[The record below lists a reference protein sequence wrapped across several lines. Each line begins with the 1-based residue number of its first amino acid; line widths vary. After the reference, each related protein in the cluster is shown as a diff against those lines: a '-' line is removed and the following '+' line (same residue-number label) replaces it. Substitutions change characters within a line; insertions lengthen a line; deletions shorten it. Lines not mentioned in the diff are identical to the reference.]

1 MTEIELIEH
10 YRSNSLSE
18 AEMLQFEHRM
28 QTDVVFAERVQQHLD
43 FIKDLKNYGKRKNL
57 KAKLDMFHTEM
68 EHENLLTQTN
78 NQTNSQANNQNSAKI
93 VEFGIA
99 TPTKKYDFASLRRK
113 YMPTIAVAASVGI
126 FTALCTLY
134 ALDYTSS
141 VEKSQQSHYKQLKK
155 EVDKLKIKQRDL
167 EIKENQ
173 QTEKPQQ
180 SQIKAQESRY
190 NGTGF
195 AVSSEGLVVT
205 SYHLVQQK
213 PDSIVIEYD
222 KEADLRY
229 KADLVYYDAANDLAL
244 LQITDVRF
252 KGFGVL
258 PYTFKPKDA
267 DLGEEIFTLAY
278 PKQEVVYGE
287 GVISSRS
294 GYEGADSPTDSYQ
307 VSIPVNPGY
316 SGSPVFDTNGNV
328 LGLIAGKQTDSEGV
342 GFALKSH
349 KLLQVM
355 NELPDSVPIKL
366 PIQNKLTRLK
376 RTQQLKKIQ
385 DFVFQVKVY

>member
-1 MTEIELIEH
+1 
-10 YRSNSLSE
+10 
-18 AEMLQFEHRM
+18 
-28 QTDVVFAERVQQHLD
+28 
-43 FIKDLKNYGKRKNL
+43 
-57 KAKLDMFHTEM
+57 
-68 EHENLLTQTN
+68 
-78 NQTNSQANNQNSAKI
+78 
-93 VEFGIA
+93 
-99 TPTKKYDFASLRRK
+99 
-113 YMPTIAVAASVGI
+113 MPTIAVAASVGI
-126 FTALCTLY
+126 FTAFCTLY
-134 ALDYTSS
+134 ALNYTSS
-141 VEKSQQSHYKQLKK
+141 VEQSQQSHYKQLKK

-173 QTEKPQQ
+173 QSMEV
-180 SQIKAQESRY
+180 KAKESRY

-195 AVSSEGLVVT
+195 AVSSEGLIVT

-213 PDSIVIEYD
+213 PDSIVIESS
-222 KEADLRY
+222 KIESMRY
-229 KADLVYYDAANDLAL
+229 KATLVYFDEANDLAL
-244 LQITDVRF
+244 LQIKDERF
-252 KGFGVL
+252 GGFGVL

-267 DLGEEIFTLAY
+267 DLGEDIFTLAH

-287 GVISSRS
+287 GVISSNS
-294 GYEGADSPTDSYQ
+294 GYEGADNPADSYQ

-355 NELPDSVPIKL
+355 SELPDSVPIKL
-366 PIQNKLTRLK
+366 PQQNKLTRLK

>member
-1 MTEIELIEH
+1 MTELELIEH
-10 YRSNSLSE
+10 YRTHSLTE
-18 AEMLQFEHRM
+18 AEMLQFEHKL
-28 QTDVVFAERVQQHLD
+28 QTDVAFAERVQQHLD
-43 FIKDLKNYGKRKNL
+43 FIKDLKVYGKRKTL
-57 KAKLDMFHTEM
+57 KTKLNMFHAELESETSM
-68 EHENLLTQTN
+68 AQVLQTTKLTV
-78 NQTNSQANNQNSAKI
+78 SS
-93 VEFGIA
+93 
-99 TPTKKYDFASLRRK
+99 PTKKYDFTALRRK

-126 FTALCTLY
+126 FTAFCTLY
-134 ALDYTSS
+134 AVDYTSS

-167 EIKENQ
+167 EIKETQ
-173 QTEKPQQ
+173 QAVQV
-180 SQIKAQESRY
+180 KAEESRY

-213 PDSIVIEYD
+213 PDSIVIESS
-222 KEADLRY
+222 KIAELRY
-229 KADLVYYDAANDLAL
+229 KADLVYYDEANDLAL
-244 LQITDVRF
+244 LQINDERF

-267 DLGEEIFTLAY
+267 DLGEDIFTLAH
-278 PKQEVVYGE
+278 PKQDVVYGE
-287 GVISSRS
+287 GVISSCS
-294 GYEGADSPTDSYQ
+294 GYEGAVSPTDSYQ

-316 SGSPVFDTNGNV
+316 SGSPVFDANGNV

-355 NELPDSVPIKL
+355 SELPDSVPIKL
-366 PIQNKLTRLK
+366 PSQNKLTRLK

>member
-18 AEMLQFEHRM
+18 AEMLQFEHRL
-28 QTDVVFAERVQQHLD
+28 QTDVAFAERVQQHLG

-57 KAKLDMFHTEM
+57 KAKLNMFHAEM
-68 EHENLLTQTN
+68 EHEKSLM
-78 NQTNSQANNQNSAKI
+78 QTNSQNNAKI
-93 VEFGIA
+93 VDFGIV
-99 TPTKKYDFASLRRK
+99 TPAQKYDFVSLRRK

-173 QTEKPQQ
+173 Q
-180 SQIKAQESRY
+180 SMQIKAQESRY

-222 KEADLRY
+222 KAADLRY
-229 KADLVYYDAANDLAL
+229 KANLVYYDVANDLAL
-244 LQITDVRF
+244 LQITDERF

-294 GYEGADSPTDSYQ
+294 GYEGAESPTDSYQ

-355 NELPDSVPIKL
+355 SELPDSVPIKL
-366 PIQNKLTRLK
+366 PNQNKLTRLK

>member
-18 AEMLQFEHRM
+18 TEMLQFEHRL
-28 QTDVVFAERVQQHLD
+28 QTDVAFAERVQQHLG

-57 KAKLDMFHTEM
+57 KAKLNMFHAEM
-68 EHENLLTQTN
+68 EHEKSLTQTN
-78 NQTNSQANNQNSAKI
+78 NQINSQANNQNSAKI

-99 TPTKKYDFASLRRK
+99 MPAKKYDFVSLRRK

-126 FTALCTLY
+126 FTAFCTLY
-134 ALDYTSS
+134 AVDYTSS

-173 QTEKPQQ
+173 QSQQ

-244 LQITDVRF
+244 LQITDERF

-294 GYEGADSPTDSYQ
+294 GYEGAESPTDSYQ

-355 NELPDSVPIKL
+355 SELPDSVPIKL
-366 PIQNKLTRLK
+366 PNQNKLTRLK

>member
-10 YRSNSLSE
+10 YRSKSLNE
-18 AEMLQFEHRM
+18 AEMLQFEQKLR
-28 QTDVVFAERVQQHLD
+28 TDVAFAERVQQHLD
-43 FIKDLKNYGKRKNL
+43 FIKDLKNFGKRKNL
-57 KAKLDMFHTEM
+57 KTKLNVFHAEMQNETEN
-68 EHENLLTQTN
+68 EK
-78 NQTNSQANNQNSAKI
+78 SQA
-93 VEFGIA
+93 EFTKGVNFVPVS
-99 TPTKKYDFASLRRK
+99 TMPVKKYDFVALRRK

-126 FTALCTLY
+126 FTAFCTLY

-141 VEKSQQSHYKQLKK
+141 VEKTQQSHYKQLKK

-167 EIKENQ
+167 EIKENNQ
-173 QTEKPQQ
+173 SNQTK
-180 SQIKAQESRY
+180 QIKAEESRY

-213 PDSIVIEYD
+213 PDSIIVESSKI
-222 KEADLRY
+222 ADLRY
-229 KADLVYYDAANDLAL
+229 KANLVYYDEANDLAL
-244 LQITDVRF
+244 LQINDIRF
-252 KGFGVL
+252 KGFGTL
-258 PYTFKPKDA
+258 PYTFSPKDA
-267 DLGEEIFTLAY
+267 DLGEEIFTLAH
-278 PKQEVVYGE
+278 PQKEIVYGK
-287 GVISSRS
+287 GVISSCS
-294 GYEGADSPTDSYQ
+294 GYEGAENPADSYQ
-307 VSIPVNPGY
+307 VSIPLNPGY
-316 SGSPVFDTNGNV
+316 SGSPVFDASGNV

-366 PIQNKLTRLK
+366 PSQNKLTRLK